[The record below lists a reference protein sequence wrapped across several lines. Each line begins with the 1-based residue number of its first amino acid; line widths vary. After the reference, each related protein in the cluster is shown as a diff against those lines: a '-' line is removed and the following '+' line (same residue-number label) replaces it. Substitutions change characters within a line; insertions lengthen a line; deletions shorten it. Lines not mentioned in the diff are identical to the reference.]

1 MPPHLHY
8 VEPYFGGGSVL
19 LTKNYEGISEVAND
33 IDGELTN
40 FWQVLR
46 DEGCYQ
52 RFVRLAQATPFSE
65 AVYRDCVASTTT
77 DEVERAYNFF
87 VRARQSRQGLMKDFA
102 TITRNRTRRNMNE
115 QVSSWLTA
123 VDGLP
128 EVHDRLRRVLIS
140 NRDAISVI
148 HQQDSRN
155 TLFYC
160 DPPYLH
166 ETRTVTDAYDFEMTV
181 EQHEEL
187 LKTLCRVQGI
197 FLLSGYP
204 SELYNHYAQDH
215 HWRRVDFDL
224 PNNAASG
231 NSKRRM
237 IEAIWSNI

>member
-19 LTKNYEGISEVAND
+19 LTKDFEGISEVAND

-40 FWQVLR
+40 FWSVLR
-46 DEGCYQ
+46 DEGCFQ
-52 RFVRLAQATPFSE
+52 RLIRLVQATPFAESVYE
-65 AVYRDCVASTTT
+65 ACTRNIPV
-77 DEVERAYNFF
+77 DEVEQAYNFF

-123 VDGLP
+123 IEGLP
-128 EVHDRLRRVLIS
+128 EVHARLKRVLIL
-140 NRDAISVI
+140 NRNAINVI
-148 HQQDSRN
+148 RQQDGNN

-166 ETRTVTDAYDFEMTV
+166 ETRTVTDAYDFEMTAK
-181 EQHEEL
+181 QHEEL
-187 LKTLCRVQGI
+187 LETLCQIQGR
-197 FLLSGYP
+197 FLLSGYM
-204 SELYNHYAQDH
+204 SELYSRYAQDH

-231 NSKRRM
+231 DSKRRM
-237 IEAIWSNI
+237 VEAIWMNF